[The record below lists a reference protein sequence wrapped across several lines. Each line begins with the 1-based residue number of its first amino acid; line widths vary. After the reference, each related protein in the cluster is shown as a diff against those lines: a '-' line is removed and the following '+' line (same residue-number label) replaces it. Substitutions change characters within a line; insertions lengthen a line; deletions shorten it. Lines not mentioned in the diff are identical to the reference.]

1 MRTNFVRPAW
11 QNLGPVLVLAA
22 LCGLLAIIEPRFTTK
37 QNLVNLLL
45 QASPL
50 VLASL
55 AQAII
60 VISGEIDLSQ
70 GSAAALAGVLGIL
83 AAVAADS
90 PWVGWVVVVA
100 TSAALSALNGALVAW
115 LRVPAFIA
123 TAGMLT
129 YADGLAFLI
138 TGGLPIEFPPDGYS
152 LLGRGFIGGV
162 PVSIPLVA
170 VITVLVHLLMTR
182 TRVGRAIYLVGDNP
196 RAAAIVGISS
206 SRYRFYA
213 FVIAG
218 VLIGFATLLL
228 TGRIDSAPPSL
239 EPSLQ
244 FEAIAA
250 VAIGGIA
257 MNGGEGSIWRAVI
270 GVAPIA
276 VLVNGLNLLGIDTSF
291 QLIAIGAVTIIVVA
305 LQMGVGRL
313 GIASWGAR
321 A

>member
-1 MRTNFVRPAW
+1 MRIDFARPVW
-11 QNLGPVLVLAA
+11 RILGPALVLAA
-22 LCGLLAIIEPRFTTK
+22 LCGSLAVIEPRFSTK
-37 QNLVNLLL
+37 QNLLNLLL

-55 AQAII
+55 AQAIV
-60 VISGEIDLSQ
+60 VISGQIDLSQ
-70 GSAAALAGVLGIL
+70 GAAAALAGVLGIL
-83 AAVAADS
+83 AAVASGS
-90 PWVGWVVVVA
+90 PWVGWIVVVA
-100 TSAALSALNGALVAW
+100 SSAALAALNGVLVAW
-115 LRVPAFIA
+115 VRVPAFIA

-152 LLGRGFIGGV
+152 LFGRGFIGDV
-162 PVSIPLVA
+162 PVAIPFVA
-170 VITVLVHLLMTR
+170 VITVLAQLVMTR

-196 RAAAIVGISS
+196 RACDIVGVSS

-218 VLIGFATLLL
+218 VLLGLATLLL

-239 EPSLQ
+239 APVLQ

-257 MNGGEGSIWRAVI
+257 MSGGDGSLLRAVI
-270 GVAPIA
+270 GVVPIA

-291 QLIAIGAVTIIVVA
+291 QLIVVGAVTIVVVA
-305 LQMGVGRL
+305 LQTSVGRL
-313 GIASWGAR
+313 GAG
-321 A
+321 